1 MYAQSIINRLQ
12 SLGEVMTQ
20 YGTRI
25 ALTLAVLIAG
35 LILIRWIDKGL
46 RKGLN
51 RLMPARPFVK
61 TICHT
66 VYILMV
72 MTVIAAAAT
81 EFGAQPINVIR
92 FLSIVTLTGVGL
104 IIFLRPFFPTMP
116 FKVGN
121 IIKAGDLLG
130 IVEGITLL
138 NTRLRTYDG
147 KTIFVPNRKVVDDF
161 VINYHLTPTRRVK
174 IDVGICYDQDLQKAK
189 QVLTA
194 LMIEDP
200 RVKTTPS
207 PQVRVLNLASNCV
220 EVGGRCWVDNADFW
234 VTRCDLMEKT
244 KHQFDCE
251 GIQFAFPQLELHYD
265 PDHTRS
271 ADYRGADRRIGSPV
285 GKGSPEEQ
293 AR

>member
-1 MYAQSIINRLQ
+1 MDRLQ
-12 SLGEVMTQ
+12 TLGEAMTQ

-25 ALTLAVLIAG
+25 ALSLAVLIAG

-46 RKGLN
+46 RNSLF
-51 RLMPARPFVK
+51 RMVPARPFIT

-66 VYILMV
+66 VYVILV
-72 MTVIAAAAT
+72 MIVIAAAAT

-92 FLSIVTLTGVGL
+92 FLSIIALTTVGL

-121 IIKAGDLLG
+121 VIKAGDLLG
-130 IVEGITLL
+130 IVEGITFL

-147 KTIFVPNRKVVDDF
+147 KTIFVPNRKIVDDF

-174 IDVGICYDQDLQKAK
+174 IDVGICYDQNLQKAK
-189 QVLTA
+189 QVLAA

-207 PQVRVLNLASNCV
+207 PQVRVLNLASNWV
-220 EVGGRCWVDNADFW
+220 ELGGRCWVDNNDWW
-234 VTRCDLMEKT
+234 VARCDLIEKT

-251 GIQFAFPQLELHYD
+251 EIQFAFPQLELHYD
-265 PDHTRS
+265 PDRTRS
-271 ADYRGADRRIGSPV
+271 ADYRGADRTGAPID
-285 GKGSPEEQ
+285 
-293 AR
+293 